1 MRAAIIALSAF
12 VVLLI
17 GTQMPDWATGEGEP
31 QQQSCK
37 DQGTC

>member
-12 VVLLI
+12 VLLI
-17 GTQMPDWATGEGEP
+17 GSQMPDWATGEGEP